1 MPSENPA
8 TISPQRPALR
18 YLAIAFIAGLVAI
31 RGWILSVQRLA
42 SFKLFPLF
50 PAFLIAP
57 LIVVFAI
64 IFCVK
69 KSQNRTTAFSGWLW
83 GSSYMGMVVA
93 SFLPPYGKMA
103 VGGIA
108 VFWLF
113 CLLILIGIYQSALNT
128 TKPLTKP
135 LIFLIIFSIFGGL
148 AVISP
153 MFALPF
159 YFALTVAMVRWK
171 VRWFLTAVPK
181 KDLKLRL
188 TSTAFAV
195 LLIES
200 SISYQSYQLTQESEQ
215 VKEQVLAYQRQ
226 HGDYPSTQQIGKHDY
241 MGVRYFYEPKSE
253 PTSESKYPPYLGYG
267 SLFMPLCQYMFDFKT
282 QKWNDY
288 CLD

>member
-1 MPSENPA
+1 MPSENPEN
-8 TISPQRPALR
+8 ILPPCPNFR
-18 YLAIAFIAGLVAI
+18 YLAIAFLAGLVAI
-31 RGWILSVQRLA
+31 RGWVLSVQGLV
-42 SFKLFPLF
+42 SLKLFPLF
-50 PAFLIAP
+50 PALLIVP
-57 LIVVFAI
+57 LIVVLAI

-69 KSQNRTTAFSGWLW
+69 KSQNRTPAFSGWLW
-83 GSSYMGMVVA
+83 RSSYMGMIVA

-135 LIFLIIFSIFGGL
+135 LIFLIIFIVFGGL
-148 AVISP
+148 AVMLP

-159 YFALTVAMVRWK
+159 YFALMVAMVRWV
-171 VRWFLTAVPK
+171 VRWFLTTVPK

-226 HGDYPSTQQIGKHDY
+226 HGDYPSTQQIGKWSY
-241 MGVRYFYEPKSE
+241 TGVKYHYKSNAE
-253 PTSESKYPPYLGYG
+253 QKSPPYLGYG

-288 CLD
+288 CTD